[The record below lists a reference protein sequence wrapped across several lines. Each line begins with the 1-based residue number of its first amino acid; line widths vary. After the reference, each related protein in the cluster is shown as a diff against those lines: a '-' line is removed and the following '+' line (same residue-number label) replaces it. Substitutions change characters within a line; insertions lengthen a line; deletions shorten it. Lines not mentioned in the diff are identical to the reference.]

1 MRYITISPPSALPPD
16 LLSWYPSHRRPPL
29 SDIQELAGKE
39 GFHTTDDIVLLVR
52 NPTPP
57 PTTSDEPS
65 PVGRAVCFLN
75 DEPIH
80 IYVPLLM
87 RPWLMQACH
96 FTTSCHLCTTRTL
109 CMLERCHWWIGVN
122 VFTLGAFAT
131 A

>member
-65 PVGRAVCFLN
+65 SVGRAACLLN
-75 DEPIH
+75 DEPIR

-87 RPWLMQACH
+87 RPWITQACH
-96 FTTSCHLCTTRTL
+96 STASCHLGATHTLRMLKRFYWSIGMNVCTR
-109 CMLERCHWWIGVN
+109 W
-122 VFTLGAFAT
+122 
-131 A
+131 